1 MMEGQGVKIGSTAII
16 WTLATGMMAISSP
29 LVKMTDSG
37 IILPVVVVI
46 GVSLS
51 TIAIWLSTWF
61 T

>member
-16 WTLATGMMAISSP
+16 WTLATGMMAISIP
-29 LVKMTDSG
+29 IVRMTDSG
-37 IILPVVVVI
+37 IILPVAVVV

>member
-16 WTLATGMMAISSP
+16 WSLATGMMAISIP
-29 LVKMTDSG
+29 IIKMTDTG
-37 IILPVVVVI
+37 IILPLAVVV

-51 TIAIWLSTWF
+51 TIAIWLSTWL

>member
-16 WTLATGMMAISSP
+16 WTLATGMMAISIP
-29 LVKMTDSG
+29 IVKMTDSG

-51 TIAIWLSTWF
+51 TIAIWLSTSF
-61 T
+61 N

>member
-16 WTLATGMMAISSP
+16 WSLATGMMAISIP
-29 LVKMTDSG
+29 IIKMTGTG
-37 IILPVVVVI
+37 IILPLAVVV

-51 TIAIWLSTWF
+51 TIAIWLSTWL

>member
-16 WTLATGMMAISSP
+16 WTLATGMMAISIP
-29 LVKMTDSG
+29 IVKMTGSG
-37 IILPVVVVI
+37 IILPVTVVV

>member
-16 WTLATGMMAISSP
+16 WSLATGMMAISIP
-29 LVKMTDSG
+29 IVKITDTG
-37 IILPVVVVI
+37 IILPLAVVV

-51 TIAIWLSTWF
+51 TIAIWLSTWL